1 MLWGEGTMRKWWTA
15 AAMTAMWLGQ
25 TAVGSAQGPGE
36 VSGSGAMPEPLPISG
51 GPGAQNPL
59 VAPPGY
65 GEGPVFP
72 GPTQAGAPEEGG
84 HRGIYFSSGSLGLRR
99 QRLGNAVSP
108 FSGLG
113 AGQPLAVIDAG
124 SGAIDTGN
132 GPILGQTMTILET
145 RDIAPNYI
153 WGPVAT
159 IGFQYGN
166 DALEFTGY
174 WLPDQESKTN
184 NINAGLIDVPF
195 FNPPIGFEGDN
206 GLWRQADQV
215 VTSFRSQIGNAEI
228 NLRHWSESCPG
239 FQWIWGLR
247 YFDLNE
253 SLGIFTDD
261 DGILIRDLNGN
272 PDPLRQATY
281 FTRAHSHIIAPQV
294 GFEYDLPILRW
305 FTMGGTA
312 KSAAGINFYDV
323 TRSLK
328 RGDGLIGF
336 DETRDASTFSAIF
349 EFGAFG
355 DIAIY
360 QWLHFR
366 AGYTAMF
373 VLHVPTASNEIDFNL
388 NNTTPALNSSG
399 SIFYHGPS
407 FQVSLSF

>member
-15 AAMTAMWLGQ
+15 AAMAAMWLGQ
-25 TAVGSAQGPGE
+25 TAVSSAQGE
-36 VSGSGAMPEPLPISG
+36 GSGAGMPEPLPISG
-51 GPGAQNPL
+51 GPGAQNPMI
-59 VAPPGY
+59 APPGY
-65 GEGPVFP
+65 GEMPGMPGLAPGGPV
-72 GPTQAGAPEEGG
+72 EDSG
-84 HRGIYFSSGSLGLRR
+84 HCNMYFSSGALSLRR

-108 FSGLG
+108 FAGLST
-113 AGQPLAVIDAG
+113 GQPLAVIDAA

-132 GPILGQTMTILET
+132 GPVLGQTMTLLQT
-145 RDIAPNYI
+145 RDISPNYI

-159 IGFQYGN
+159 IGFQAGN
-166 DALEFTGY
+166 NSLEFTGY

-184 NINAGLIDVPF
+184 NVNPGLIDVPF

-215 VTSFRSQIGNAEI
+215 ITSFRSQIGNAEI
-228 NLRHWSESCPG
+228 NVRHWSQSCPG
-239 FQWIWGLR
+239 IQWICGIR
-247 YFDLNE
+247 YFDLE
-253 SLGIFTDD
+253 ERLAIFTDD
-261 DGILIRDLNGN
+261 DGILIRDANGF
-272 PDPLRQATY
+272 PDPTRQATY
-281 FTRAHSHIIAPQV
+281 STRAHSHIILPQV

-305 FTMGGTA
+305 FTLGGSA

-323 TRSLK
+323 NRTLK
-328 RGDGLIGF
+328 RGDGFLGF
-336 DETRDASTFSAIF
+336 DESRHGSTFSALF

-360 QWLHFR
+360 EWLHFR

-373 VLHVPTASNEIDFNL
+373 LVHVPTASNQLDFNL
-388 NNTTPALNSSG
+388 NNTTPTLNSSG